1 MTERIEDPKTIVE
14 YLRQVPLFSGLDDEE
29 GELELYRV
37 AELVQ
42 QAEYRPGEWLF
53 KQGDPARR
61 LYIIIEGKVRL
72 YRLDREGN
80 TVELRV
86 LEPGDWVGETG
97 LLVGDFHDATAE
109 ALTPVRVL
117 YLEQEPFLRLLE
129 ERRRLRNRLRMSK
142 EVARR
147 RKLPTFDWL
156 REDEMVIF
164 SVHRH
169 PIVWLRS
176 ALPSLVA
183 FALISFLYLF
193 LMHRYYPSMPIAVRY
208 VVDVIYFALA
218 ALFFGA
224 MLWFYVNWRDDH
236 FVLTTQRIIHSER
249 TWFFK
254 WSLQEGALRNI
265 QDIHEVRAGIL
276 SQVLD
281 FGDLVLQTAGET
293 VHIDLLQVPHPA
305 ELRELIFRE
314 IERNK
319 ARDVLRLREQ
329 IHAKLKERLSP
340 HREIEPTPI
349 QAPAAPSHRHLRG
362 LLASLRDYLI
372 PSSWTVSPDGTTITW
387 RRFWLVGLLHIF
399 GLIVAMGIVLW
410 SWYVLVG
417 SHHVE
422 SASYA
427 ISTVLFSVVEVMLF
441 VYALWHWE
449 DWRNDYFQIT
459 PQRFIV
465 VERKPL
471 YLREQRRETTLDRIQ
486 DINSNVPGLFARLL
500 HCGTVSLETA
510 GTQGRFQMDWLR
522 YPEKIQAEIS
532 KRQEAYVRQQQ
543 EAEANRRQE
552 EMLNWFA
559 TYEAIKREMQGG
571 EPGAIPATEVE

>member
-14 YLRQVPLFSGLDDEE
+14 YLRQVPLFSDLDDDE
-29 GELELYRV
+29 GKLELYRV
-37 AELVQ
+37 AKLVQ

-61 LYIIIEGKVRL
+61 LYIVIEGKVRL
-72 YRLDREGN
+72 YRLDRQGN

-86 LEPGDWVGETG
+86 MGPGDWVGETG

-117 YLEQEPFLRLLE
+117 YLEQEPFNQLME

-147 RKLPTFDWL
+147 RKLPTYDWL

-164 SVHRH
+164 AVNRH

-176 ALPSLVA
+176 ALPSLMA
-183 FALISFLYLF
+183 FALLAALYLF
-193 LMHRYYPSMPIAVRY
+193 LMQRYYSSMPAILRY
-208 VVDVIYFALA
+208 GVDLVFFVLA
-218 ALFFGA
+218 IIFFGA
-224 MLWFYVNWRDDH
+224 MLWFYVNWKDDH
-236 FVLTTQRIIHSER
+236 FVLTTQRIVHSER
-249 TWFFK
+249 VWPFK
-254 WSLQEGALRNI
+254 WAFQEGALRNI
-265 QDIHEVRAGIL
+265 QDIHEVRMGIV

-305 ELRELIFRE
+305 ELREMIFRE
-314 IERNK
+314 IERSK

-340 HREIEPTPI
+340 QREIKPTP
-349 QAPAAPSHRHLRG
+349 AATSPAPSHRRLRG
-362 LLASLRDYLI
+362 MVASLRDYLI

-399 GLIVAMGIVLW
+399 GLLLLMVAVFITWFELIAPKGEG
-410 SWYVLVG
+410 LVYG
-417 SHHVE
+417 LSTLLLG
-422 SASYA
+422 A
-427 ISTVLFSVVEVMLF
+427 IEVVLFF
-441 VYALWHWE
+441 YALWHWE

-465 VERKPL
+465 VDRKPL

-486 DINSNVPGLFARLL
+486 DINSNVPGLIARLL
-500 HCGTVSLETA
+500 RCGTVSLETA
-510 GTQGRFQMDWLR
+510 GTQGRFQLDWLR

-532 KRQEAYVRQQQ
+532 KRQEAYVRRQQ

-559 TYEAIKREMQGG
+559 TYEAIKREIQSGG
-571 EPGAIPATEVE
+571 SGQMPATEV

>member
-1 MTERIEDPKTIVE
+1 MRIEDPKVIVD
-14 YLRQVPLFSGLDDEE
+14 YLRNVPLFADLDDEE

-37 AELVQ
+37 AGLVQ

-61 LYIIIEGKVRL
+61 LYILIEGKVRL
-72 YRLDREGN
+72 YRLDRQGN

-86 LEPGDWVGETG
+86 MEPGDWVGETG

-109 ALTPVRVL
+109 ALTQVRLL
-117 YLEQEPFLRLLE
+117 YLDQEPFLRLLE
-129 ERRRLRNRLRMSK
+129 ERRRLRSRLRMSK

-147 RKLPTFDWL
+147 RKLPTYDWL

-164 SVHRH
+164 SVNRH
-169 PIVWLRS
+169 PIVWFRS
-176 ALPSLVA
+176 ALPSLLGFIAIGV
-183 FALISFLYLF
+183 LYL
-193 LMHRYYPSMPIAVRY
+193 LVMERYFPSTPAILHY
-208 VVDVIYFALA
+208 VVDAIFAIS
-218 ALFFGA
+218 ALLFLGL
-224 MLWFYVNWRDDH
+224 MGWFYVNWKDDH
-236 FVLTTQRIIHSER
+236 FVLTTQRIVHSER
-249 TWFFK
+249 VWPFK

-265 QDIHEVRAGIL
+265 QDIHEVRTGIV

-281 FGDLVLQTAGET
+281 FGDLILQTAGET

-305 ELRELIFRE
+305 ELREMIFRE

-319 ARDVLRLREQ
+319 ARDMLRLREQ

-340 HREIEPTPI
+340 QREVKPTPS
-349 QAPAAPSHRHLRG
+349 QPSPPPSHGYFRKVW
-362 LLASLRDYLI
+362 APLRDYLV

-387 RRFWLVGLLHIF
+387 RRFWLVGLLHIV
-399 GLIVAMGIVLW
+399 GLLLLMAAVFWTWFKLIAPQG
-410 SWYVLVG
+410 G
-417 SHHVE
+417 G
-422 SASYA
+422 A
-427 ISTVLFSVVEVMLF
+427 IYGLSTVVLGVLEIALFF
-441 VYALWHWE
+441 YALWHWE

-471 YLREQRRETTLDRIQ
+471 YLRAQRRETTLDRIQ
-486 DINSNVPGLFARLL
+486 DINSNVPGLIARAL
-500 HCGTVSLETA
+500 HCGSVSLETA
-510 GTQGRFQMDWLR
+510 GTQGRFELEWLR

-532 KRQEAYVRQQQ
+532 RRQEAYVRQQQ

-559 TYEAIKREMQGG
+559 TYEAIKQELQTGKS
-571 EPGAIPATEVE
+571 EEATEV